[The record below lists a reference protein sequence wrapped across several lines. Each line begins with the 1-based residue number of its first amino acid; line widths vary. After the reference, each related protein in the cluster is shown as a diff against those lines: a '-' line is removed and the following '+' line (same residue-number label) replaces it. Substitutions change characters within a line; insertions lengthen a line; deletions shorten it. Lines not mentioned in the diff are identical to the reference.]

1 MSLSQNYHVMVIPAN
16 TNSTENVSIWT
27 DFYYEGRKIKVNRS
41 NGGGYNTENFYYL
54 NVYYVSPLSL
64 REEISHG
71 RAEVAITWN

>member
-41 NGGGYNTENFYYL
+41 NGGGYNTENFY
-54 NVYYVSPLSL
+54 
-64 REEISHG
+64 
-71 RAEVAITWN
+71 